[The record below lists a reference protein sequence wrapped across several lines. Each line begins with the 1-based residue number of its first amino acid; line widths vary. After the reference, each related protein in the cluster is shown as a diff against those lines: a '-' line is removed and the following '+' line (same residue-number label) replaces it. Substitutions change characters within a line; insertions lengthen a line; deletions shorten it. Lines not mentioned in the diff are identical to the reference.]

1 MVGPEAGG
9 GWGVSVSWRQSFSLG
24 KGESPGDYGGCT
36 TMWMCLM
43 PLGCVLKNGE
53 NAKFNVMH
61 ISPQGLLRWLSG
73 KESTYQGRRH
83 GRCWF
88 HPYVRKI
95 PWRRKWQPTP
105 VGWKFH
111 GQKNLVGD
119 SPWDCKESGT
129 TEWVST
135 EADLIGRPLRW
146 FQMTPT
152 S

>member
-1 MVGPEAGG
+1 MVGREARG

-24 KGESPGDYGGCT
+24 KEESPGDYGGCT

-43 PLGCVLKNGE
+43 PLGCVFKMVKMLNLMLCTSHHRGFSGGSVVKNLPT
-53 NAKFNVMH
+53 NV
-61 ISPQGLLRWLSG
+61 GDTG
-73 KESTYQGRRH
+73 
-83 GRCWF
+83 CWF

-111 GQKNLVGD
+111 GQKNIAGN

-129 TEWVST
+129 IEWVST